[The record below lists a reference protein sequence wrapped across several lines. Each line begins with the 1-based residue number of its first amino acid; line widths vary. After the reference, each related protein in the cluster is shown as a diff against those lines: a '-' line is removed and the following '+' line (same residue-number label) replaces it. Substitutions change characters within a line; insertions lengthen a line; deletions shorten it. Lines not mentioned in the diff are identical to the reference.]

1 VQRRFVLAGLASS
14 VALFGCNAPAPVP
27 PKPASRPPL
36 PKKAD
41 RVLVMKGAR
50 KLLLM
55 AGNRTIKTY
64 TVSLGRTPVGH
75 KQREGDGKTPE
86 GVYTLDYRNPN
97 SQYHRSIHISYP
109 APADIENARKLGVS
123 PGGEIMIHGLPN
135 GKGWVGREHAQY
147 DWTEGCIAVTN
158 EEMDE
163 IWAMVDDGTQIEI
176 RP

>member
-1 VQRRFVLAGLASS
+1 VHRRTLLAHLAAG
-14 VALFGCNAPAPVP
+14 VALFGCSSPAPVP

-41 RVLVMKGAR
+41 RVLVLKGAR

-86 GVYTLDYRNPN
+86 GVYTLDYRNPQ

-109 APADIENARKLGVS
+109 APADVENARKLGVS

-135 GKGWVGREHAQY
+135 GKDWIGKEHAQY

>member
-1 VQRRFVLAGLASS
+1 M
-14 VALFGCNAPAPVP
+14 
-27 PKPASRPPL
+27 

-41 RVLVMKGAR
+41 KVLVLKGAR
-50 KLLLM
+50 KLYLM
-55 AGNRTIKTY
+55 AGNRTLRTY

-75 KQREGDGKTPE
+75 KEREGDGKTPE
-86 GVYTLDYRNPN
+86 GIYTLDYRNPY

-109 APADIENARKLGVS
+109 SAADREHARKRGVS

-135 GKGWVGREHAQY
+135 GKGWIGEEHAQY

-163 IWAMVDDGTQIEI
+163 IWSMVDDGTTIEI
-176 RP
+176 RA